1 MGEPIRRINLD
12 GFVLTEAKHKPALS
26 LQRHMHEYACITMV
40 LQGSYT
46 ERLGRHREECRSR
59 SLIFKPPGE
68 DHADDYGQAGAHS
81 LVVEV
86 TPRKLTAIRAS
97 SQALDEVFHARSG
110 ALSGMAIRI
119 YKEFKLM
126 DSASPLSI
134 EGLVLEILGQM
145 TRQKLTETE
154 TSRPH
159 WLATAR
165 DFIHD
170 HFAEPVSLATVAAAV
185 DVDPAHLSR
194 VFRKH
199 FRSTMGNYIRR
210 IRIEKAME
218 DLLASEKSIAEIA
231 LRVGFY
237 DQSHLNN
244 SFKSVI
250 GITPAEFRRE
260 TRVSRSYPG
269 KQYLS
274 KTSRA
279 KPSK

>member
-1 MGEPIRRINLD
+1 MSFVHSPQPLGEPIRRINLD

-26 LQRHMHEYACITMV
+26 LQRHMHQYACITMV

-46 ERLGRHREECRSR
+46 ERLGRRREECRAH

-68 DHADDYGQAGAHS
+68 EHADDYGQAGAHS

-86 TPRKLTAIRAS
+86 TPRKLTAIKVF
-97 SQALDEVFHARSG
+97 SQALDEVFHAQSD
-110 ALSGMAIRI
+110 ALSALAIRI

-145 TRQKLTETE
+145 TRQKLPDSE
-154 TSRPH
+154 TSPPH
-159 WLATAR
+159 WLARAR

-185 DVDPAHLSR
+185 DVDPSHLSR

-199 FRSTMGNYIRR
+199 FRITLGDYIRR
-210 IRIEKAME
+210 IRIEKAMK
-218 DLLASEKSIAEIA
+218 DLRASEKSIAEVA
-231 LRVGFY
+231 MSVGFY
-237 DQSHLNN
+237 DQSHFHN
-244 SFKSVI
+244 SFKSLL

-260 TRVSRSYPG
+260 TRVSRSDP
-269 KQYLS
+269 K
-274 KTSRA
+274 KR
-279 KPSK
+279 

>member
-26 LQRHMHEYACITMV
+26 LPRHMHQNACITMV

-46 ERLGRHREECRSR
+46 ERLGRRREDCRSH

-68 DHADDYGQAGAHS
+68 DHADDYGQVGAHS

-86 TPRKLTAIRAS
+86 TPRKLSAIRAS
-97 SQALDEVFHARSG
+97 SRALDEVFHAQSA
-110 ALSGMAIRI
+110 ALSGLAIRI

-134 EGLVLEILGQM
+134 EGLVLELLGQM
-145 TRQKLTETE
+145 TRQKITDTEI
-154 TSRPH
+154 SPPH
-159 WLATAR
+159 WLARAR
-165 DFIHD
+165 DFIQD
-170 HFAEPVSLATVAAAV
+170 HFAEPVSLATVAATI
-185 DVDPAHLSR
+185 DMDPSHLSR

-199 FRSTMGNYIRR
+199 FRSTMGDYIRR
-210 IRIEKAME
+210 IRVEKAMD

-231 LRVGFY
+231 LSVGFY

-244 SFKSVI
+244 SFKSLI
-250 GITPAEFRRE
+250 GLTPAEFRRE
-260 TRVSRSYPG
+260 TRVSRSHP
-269 KQYLS
+269 K
-274 KTSRA
+274 
-279 KPSK
+279 KP